1 MICAIGIFHHE
12 MWRDELEAWLLAR
25 DSVSITNLLEN
36 LKYTGHPALWYL
48 CLYVLAKIT
57 PNPTIIQFLQ
67 LVIATGI
74 VLIVVYYGKFT
85 KLQKAL
91 FCFGYFPLYEYGV
104 ISRSYGLGVLLI
116 FSFCALFC
124 SQNRNFIL
132 IAISLGLLAH
142 TSIYGFIFA
151 FTFALLL
158 MLMGTRN
165 RDERQKLLL
174 SQKNLKSKLVIAAA
188 IYLFCMSTAMLQMI
202 PPSNASYKGNLSVVT
217 KQNKSKENKV
227 NSTSN
232 QKSAKLSPV
241 KIIERTSTSIWRS
254 YVPIPDVSQ
263 NNIWGSNFISDNNNF
278 PEIASL
284 DSASLITASFSL
296 IWLIVFGFIFRHSYQ
311 AFWVYIL
318 GNFIMIIF
326 SFVVK
331 VPEIRHY
338 GHLFILL
345 IACYWIYNHNRYV
358 QPSLVSLTKLDVNP
372 LTRNFCQVLL
382 TTILFIHLCA
392 GIMMYSV
399 DLVRP
404 FSNSQKVAQFIR
416 ENQWENSVIVGSK
429 DVYVSPLSAWLNKKI
444 YYPETESFDTF
455 TVWTSQK
462 NKKSNQNLSPQDIL
476 HQIETLKEHHS
487 ENILL
492 VLDQELKAKIA
503 SIDTKL
509 LVSYE
514 DAIAL
519 NENYYVYSVD

>member
-1 MICAIGIFHHE
+1 
-12 MWRDELEAWLLAR
+12 
-25 DSVSITNLLEN
+25 
-36 LKYTGHPALWYL
+36 
-48 CLYVLAKIT
+48 
-57 PNPTIIQFLQ
+57 
-67 LVIATGI
+67 
-74 VLIVVYYGKFT
+74 
-85 KLQKAL
+85 
-91 FCFGYFPLYEYGV
+91 
-104 ISRSYGLGVLLI
+104 
-116 FSFCALFC
+116 
-124 SQNRNFIL
+124 
-132 IAISLGLLAH
+132 
-142 TSIYGFIFA
+142 
-151 FTFALLL
+151 
-158 MLMGTRN
+158 
-165 RDERQKLLL
+165 
-174 SQKNLKSKLVIAAA
+174 
-188 IYLFCMSTAMLQMI
+188 
-202 PPSNASYKGNLSVVT
+202 
-217 KQNKSKENKV
+217 
-227 NSTSN
+227 N
-232 QKSAKLSPV
+232 QKSAELSPV

-254 YVPIPDVSQ
+254 YVPIPNIDQ
-263 NNIWGSNFISDNNNF
+263 NNVWGSNFISDNNHF

-284 DSASLITASFSL
+284 DSASLVTACFSL
-296 IWLIVFGFIFRHSYQ
+296 ILIIVFGFIFRSSYQ

-318 GNFIMIIF
+318 GNFIITIF

-345 IACYWIYNHNRYV
+345 IACCWIYNHNRHV
-358 QPSLVSLTKLDVNP
+358 QPSLMSLTKPDVNP

-399 DLVRP
+399 DLARP

-416 ENQWENSVIVGSK
+416 ENQLESSVIVGSK

-444 YYPETESFDTF
+444 YYPETESFETY